1 MEGLMLFFWK
11 VRCQD
16 FYLTLTVVFSSSSKT
31 TARFN
36 QLMGKTDQLV
46 GRSKYK
52 GIAGLGVLYA
62 EQI

>member
-1 MEGLMLFFWK
+1 